1 MTLFQRWAVFFR
13 QLHGIVAATN
23 RYHGTLPAPE
33 TFHTTVSYRL
43 PFQGSWTV
51 LNGGITQAT
60 SHTWELP
67 SQRYAYDF
75 LIADAQGNSFQGP
88 EERLSSFYCYGQPIL
103 SPAHG
108 IVIAAVDGAPD
119 SPVCSPRKA
128 VCAAKDLRGNY
139 LLLQHRPREYSL
151 LAHLK
156 PGSLLVRQGESV
168 RQGQPVAA
176 CGNSGNSSEPHL
188 HFQLQDTPDF
198 YTSAGLPIPFSSLRT
213 APAPNYHRLD
223 PRPHGAETTPPPYLT
238 RGQQVSP
245 LPPP

>member
-33 TFHTTVSYRL
+33 
-43 PFQGSWTV
+43 
-51 LNGGITQAT
+51 
-60 SHTWELP
+60 
-67 SQRYAYDF
+67 
-75 LIADAQGNSFQGP
+75 
-88 EERLSSFYCYGQPIL
+88 
-103 SPAHG
+103 
-108 IVIAAVDGAPD
+108 

-139 LLLQHRPREYSL
+139 LLLQHSPREYSL

>member
-139 LLLQHRPREYSL
+139 LLLQHSPREYSL

-176 CGNSGNSSEPHL
+176 CGN
-188 HFQLQDTPDF
+188 
-198 YTSAGLPIPFSSLRT
+198 
-213 APAPNYHRLD
+213 
-223 PRPHGAETTPPPYLT
+223 
-238 RGQQVSP
+238 
-245 LPPP
+245 

>member
-128 VCAAKDLRGNY
+128 VCAAKDLRKKHQSTKAASHDSKRRDY
-139 LLLQHRPREYSL
+139 ESLYS
-151 LAHLK
+151 
-156 PGSLLVRQGESV
+156 
-168 RQGQPVAA
+168 
-176 CGNSGNSSEPHL
+176 NSA
-188 HFQLQDTPDF
+188 F
-198 YTSAGLPIPFSSLRT
+198 T
-213 APAPNYHRLD
+213 ALY
-223 PRPHGAETTPPPYLT
+223 
-238 RGQQVSP
+238 
-245 LPPP
+245 